1 VKKIVFFLEERAL
14 DLLGGTQGWSGVKVI
29 CDEILEFV
37 CLIAVVK

>member
-1 VKKIVFFLEERAL
+1 VKKIVFLEERAL
-14 DLLGGTQGWSGVKVI
+14 DLLGGTQGCSSVKVI